1 MKLHYVYMIK
11 CDNGSYYTGYST
23 NPKARYEKH
32 CVGTGAK
39 YTRAHKPKSMVVLYT
54 FDSKSEALKKDY
66 KVKQL
71 THKEKEALF
80 KVAKVAEN
88 YKKMHNSL

>member
-11 CDNGSYYTGYST
+11 CDDSSYYTGYST
-23 NPKARYEKH
+23 DPKARYAKH
-32 CVGTGAK
+32 CAGTGAK

-54 FDSKSEALKKDY
+54 FDTKSEALKKEHQ
-66 KVKQL
+66 VKQL
-71 THKEKEALF
+71 THKEKETLF

-88 YKKMHNSL
+88 YKKTHNSL